1 VRTLKRRVRIASPG
15 GMLLLVLACS
25 LSARASI
32 IVPPLTEFTV
42 KNTAADGFVQIA
54 VDGLSF
60 VLTGGNTGSGTAGTT
75 DFTTMAATAAM
86 IMFQYSYSAFDTPG
100 FDSAGYIVGGS
111 RVQLANADGE
121 AGVGSLSPAAGQTY
135 GWYVATQDNTGEP
148 GILTVTFTPTETT
161 VPEPCGLVLG
171 LTGAAT
177 FVLTWRRRAYSRAD
191 GRRKS

>member
-1 VRTLKRRVRIASPG
+1 
-15 GMLLLVLACS
+15 LVLACS
-25 LSARASI
+25 LSAKASV

-42 KNTAADGFVQIA
+42 KNTTADGFVQIA

-75 DFTTMAATAAM
+75 DFTTIAATAAT

-100 FDSAGYIVGGS
+100 FDSAGYIVGTA
-111 RVQLANADGE
+111 RVQLADTDGE
-121 AGVGSLSPAAGQTY
+121 AGAASFSPAAGQTY

-148 GILTVTFTPTETT
+148 GVLTVTFTPTQTT

-171 LTGAAT
+171 LSGATT
-177 FVLTWRRRAYSRAD
+177 FVLTWRRRVYSRTD
-191 GRRKS
+191 GRSKS